1 MLRPGGWFLQTLLDP
16 EEEKGRVKAGAPG
29 LLDLGEQSFQGEP
42 GNLCFIQCFWC
53 AVRSEAWVSGTARG
67 QGPQQ
72 SGTSA
77 VVVSLGDSEGKAA
90 IPTWKTQGWAWGV
103 SLRDP
108 LAPSPYF
115 LMWLHLTWVPDNSS
129 CAGPSV
135 SELEQLAVLLATRP
149 VSPTLDFQFAAW
161 GWVAPVY
168 RTSDMWQQE

>member
-1 MLRPGGWFLQTLLDP
+1 MEDSG
-16 EEEKGRVKAGAPG
+16 VG
-29 LLDLGEQSFQGEP
+29 LGSF
-42 GNLCFIQCFWC
+42 
-53 AVRSEAWVSGTARG
+53 
-67 QGPQQ
+67 
-72 SGTSA
+72 
-77 VVVSLGDSEGKAA
+77 
-90 IPTWKTQGWAWGV
+90 TQG
-103 SLRDP
+103 S